1 VTHFDVDALLAEIS
15 PDAPCGED
23 ISYDAA
29 FLELE
34 RLAQGKAET
43 QVGDYVQESEEP
55 DWKQVYRQSLELL
68 ARSRDLRL
76 ILYLTASSLRLTG
89 LSSFGDGLAL
99 LRGAV
104 ERYWEHVFPQL
115 DPEDDNDPLE
125 RINIISALS
134 PPSTAMSDQD
144 PMKFIPRLME
154 IPLCVPK
161 DARLP
166 RVSLRHMVMASGEL
180 PAPETEASTVP
191 SIQIIDA
198 AFEQTDI
205 EDLQTTDQTLRVCI
219 DHLGALDALLIDR
232 VGSAAA
238 PTFSRLD
245 HLLQQMQSKITMY
258 MARRGYGAD
267 ASLPKQT
274 QAIAENGGERNPSHS
289 SESQAGTDIR
299 EASTADDRRQA
310 LSGRITSNQDVLKAL
325 DMVINHYEK
334 SEPSSPVPLLIKRAK
349 RLVGK
354 SFVDIIRDL
363 SPDAMS
369 QVKVVSGEEEP
380 PDG

>member
-1 VTHFDVDALLAEIS
+1 MTHFDVDALLTEIS

-23 ISYDAA
+23 ISYDVA

-34 RLAQGKAET
+34 RIAQGKAET

-68 ARSRDLRL
+68 NRSRDLRL

-89 LSSFGDGLAL
+89 LSSFRDGLAL
-99 LRGAV
+99 LRGVV
-104 ERYWEHVFPQL
+104 ERYWDHLFPLL

-154 IPLCVPK
+154 IPLCAPA

-166 RVSLRHMVMASGEL
+166 RASLRHMLMASGEI
-180 PAPETEASTVP
+180 PAPETEASAGP
-191 SIQIIDA
+191 SMQIIDA

-205 EDLQTTDQTLRVCI
+205 ENLQTTDQMLRACI
-219 DHLGALDALLIDR
+219 DHLGALDTLLIDR
-232 VGSAAA
+232 VGAAAA
-238 PTFSRLD
+238 PNFSRLE
-245 HLLQQMQSKITMY
+245 HLLQQMQTKTRMY
-258 MARRGYGAD
+258 MERRGYGPD
-267 ASLPKQT
+267 ASPLTQT
-274 QAIAENGGERNPSHS
+274 EEKTEEDSDRNPSHS
-289 SESQAGTDIR
+289 NEFQADTGNR
-299 EASTADDRRQA
+299 AASTGHAAGQA

-325 DMVINHYEK
+325 DMIINHYEQ

-349 RLVGK
+349 RLVGR

-369 QVKVVSGEEEP
+369 QVQVVSGEADLPE
-380 PDG
+380 D

>member
-1 VTHFDVDALLAEIS
+1 VTHFDVEALLAEIS

-23 ISYDAA
+23 LSYDTA

-34 RLAQGKAET
+34 RIAQGKAEA

-89 LSSFGDGLAL
+89 LSSFRDGLAL

-104 ERYWEHVFPQL
+104 DRHWEDVFPQL
-115 DPEDDNDPLE
+115 DPDDDNDPLE

-134 PPSTAMSDQD
+134 PPSTVMSDQD

-161 DARLP
+161 DSRLP
-166 RVSLRHMVMASGEL
+166 RVGLRHMLMASGEL
-180 PAPETEASTVP
+180 PVPETEASAVP

-205 EDLQTTDQTLRVCI
+205 EDLQSTDQTLRTCV
-219 DHLGALDALLIDR
+219 DHLGALDSLLNDR
-232 VGSAAA
+232 VGPAAA
-238 PTFSRLD
+238 PNFSRLE
-245 HLLQQMQSKITMY
+245 HLLQQMQSKTAMY
-258 MARRGYGAD
+258 IVRRGYGSGPSPLD
-267 ASLPKQT
+267 QT
-274 QAIAENGGERNPSHS
+274 QADKQNESDGEGVIFSEPEAGSDNPVAAAAS
-289 SESQAGTDIR
+289 SPGQE
-299 EASTADDRRQA
+299 
-310 LSGRITSNQDVLKAL
+310 LSGQVTSNQDVLKAL
-325 DMVINHYEK
+325 DMIINHYEQR
-334 SEPSSPVPLLIKRAK
+334 EPSSPVPLLIKRAK

-354 SFVDIIRDL
+354 SFVDIIRDIT
-363 SPDAMS
+363 PDAMS
-369 QVKVVSGEEEP
+369 QVQVVSGEADLSE
-380 PDG
+380 D